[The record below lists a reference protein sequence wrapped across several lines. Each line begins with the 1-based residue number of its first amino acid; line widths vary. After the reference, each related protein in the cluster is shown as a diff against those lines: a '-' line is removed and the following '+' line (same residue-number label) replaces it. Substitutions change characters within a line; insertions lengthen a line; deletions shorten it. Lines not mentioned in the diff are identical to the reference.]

1 MRLPRGAILDQGPPG
16 SISFSPTP
24 RRERGEKEAQM
35 KKGPGSEKRSRSL
48 SESGEARSVSLKVT
62 SGVMAAGAWTAR
74 LEIADMLEAGVDP
87 KTLVALIRK
96 GEEGVELDP
105 PPLTEGST
113 ATTPADDED
122 WELIA
127 ATQRSIVEA
136 VGGEEAMPPWAR
148 SGEKLFKPSGWVF
161 ETTEWIRQCWGKT
174 TAAPA
179 EFFPWRRSLLQ
190 EVQSGEST
198 EERVWRLQ
206 TRLSYLRKEGYSS
219 TPGILGVEAQANP
232 GDFRDDFHPELERS
246 AEPVAF
252 AKRALPP
259 PKQFRGNPPT
269 EIGRGLLGGTRKPG
283 ISMSDREKADLKR
296 YYSDTH
302 AIYSFLKMRGIE
314 MDLKSIVE
322 SGRTLDEDKFRLL
335 TAPNRA
341 STGLGYA
348 RLMRRLMDW
357 NLKSSGLGVKEGS
370 PDQVMGVLN
379 FVIHL
384 TQKEVGYMTPRAF
397 LYAWEYYARA
407 FGFVPDG
414 PHWGRAKRLC
424 SQYAQSKEGGVSKAP
439 AFVKDTMV
447 ALELL
452 VKDEKAPITHRVT
465 AGKLRLC
472 VQASIRHSDL
482 QNTPLSAFEWV
493 RRPGS
498 QVIVGLRSKARR
510 GKTGP
515 RLWIAWLQGADS
527 VGDGW
532 LETLVKLLLQSH
544 GSDWQRHDFT
554 GKMPSHIQGEFSHG
568 PSRLEV
574 DVSTLKEA
582 LQEFKKGGSE
592 TGLSD
597 TELAVLRWHGAK
609 ASLSSVMQHL
619 NIPPQVVRVQGAWKN
634 KEDAMADS
642 YLRAAQIL
650 VLEAQERCL
659 SYLRKGGDLP
669 HLVGEALQSGG
680 IPPQDTT
687 SDKEKVSAAMDGPA
701 FFGVKPGDL
710 SPEFFDTAVEEDG
723 SVKPEA
729 LAEENVTLD
738 GKETE
743 NLLEPYSPTSPADS
757 DDEHY
762 VEDKDEEVPEKL
774 DEERFQEKM
783 DQIDTEGMVAALVQV
798 TNPKDSS
805 KVHLPK
811 IDPTEQEL
819 PAVAEPRCGA
829 RGNYAYLMA
838 EETLADSQQMCSW
851 CVPFNKNE
859 QKCNI

>member
-1 MRLPRGAILDQGPPG
+1 
-16 SISFSPTP
+16 
-24 RRERGEKEAQM
+24 
-35 KKGPGSEKRSRSL
+35 
-48 SESGEARSVSLKVT
+48 
-62 SGVMAAGAWTAR
+62 MAAGAWSAR

-87 KTLVALIRK
+87 KTLVALIRR

-113 ATTPADDED
+113 ATTPAEDED

-148 SGEKLFKPSGWVF
+148 SGEKLFKPSG
-161 ETTEWIRQCWGKT
+161 
-174 TAAPA
+174 AAESSRTPSGSGSTGDRPQHLPRSYSPGGEA
-179 EFFPWRRSLLQ
+179 SSRRSSPVNPPRSVFGDYKPAFLTFAKKDTPPPQAFL
-190 EVQSGEST
+190 ELKRKANAGDLRDES
-198 EERVWRLQ
+198 
-206 TRLSYLRKEGYSS
+206 
-219 TPGILGVEAQANP
+219 
-232 GDFRDDFHPELERS
+232 HPETERFT
-246 AEPVAF
+246 EPLAF

-259 PKQFRGNPPT
+259 PEQFRGNPPT
-269 EIGRGLLGGTRKPG
+269 EIGKGSLGGTRRPDV
-283 ISMSDREKADLKR
+283 SMSDREKADLKR

-322 SGRTLDEDKFRLL
+322 SGRTMDDEKFKLL

-407 FGFVPDG
+407 FGFAPDG

-515 RLWIAWLQGADS
+515 RLWIASLRGADS
-527 VGDGW
+527 IGDGW
-532 LETLVKLLLQSH
+532 LEALVKLLLQSH

-554 GKMPSHIQGEFSHG
+554 GKMPSHIRGEFSHG

-592 TGLSD
+592 IGLSD

-619 NIPPQVVRVQGAWKN
+619 NIPPRVVRVQGAWKN

-669 HLVGEALQSGG
+669 HLVGEALQAGG

-687 SDKEKVSAAMDGPA
+687 SDKERVSAAMDGPA

-710 SPEFFDTAVEEDG
+710 SPEFFDSAMEGDG

-729 LAEENVTLD
+729 LAEEDVTLD
-738 GKETE
+738 EIETE

-762 VEDKDEEVPEKL
+762 MEDKDEEVPEKL
-774 DEERFQEKM
+774 DEEKLQEKM
-783 DQIDTEGMVAALVQV
+783 DQVDTEGMV
-798 TNPKDSS
+798 
-805 KVHLPK
+805 
-811 IDPTEQEL
+811 
-819 PAVAEPRCGA
+819 
-829 RGNYAYLMA
+829 
-838 EETLADSQQMCSW
+838 
-851 CVPFNKNE
+851 
-859 QKCNI
+859 